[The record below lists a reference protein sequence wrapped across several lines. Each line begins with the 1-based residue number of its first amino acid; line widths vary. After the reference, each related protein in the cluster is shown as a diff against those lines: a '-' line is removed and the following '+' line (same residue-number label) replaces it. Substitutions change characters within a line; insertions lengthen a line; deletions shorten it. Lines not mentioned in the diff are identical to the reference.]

1 MGVWWHLALGSSKV
15 PWERW
20 MAASRKQ
27 GARHTVLGVPHD
39 VQDRVPMLWEGSG
52 ACRTQESKLGLCL
65 PAGSMPGCM
74 LLPRAGLG
82 QCPVWGQRH
91 VSTEK
96 AQERAVQCPARQG
109 WVVGAGCGHHFEGG
123 QSLLRSSLSFKE
135 QI

>member
-27 GARHTVLGVPHD
+27 GARHTVLSVPHD
-39 VQDRVPMLWEGSG
+39 VQDRVPMPWEGSG

-82 QCPVWGQRH
+82 QCPVWRH
-91 VSTEK
+91 TWQVGGLM
-96 AQERAVQCPARQG
+96 G
-109 WVVGAGCGHHFEGG
+109 WKSRPWAY
-123 QSLLRSSLSFKE
+123 LRG
-135 QI
+135 IRI